1 MQCGQSGGA
10 CQTTLVQT
18 ATGVASGAFV
28 APQAQYPAY
37 LELRLTATDARGL
50 QATVTRRLDPRT
62 VALTLDSEPAGLRLT
77 LGSETVAG
85 PFTRDVVVGSS
96 NTVTAVS
103 PQSQGLSNY
112 VFGSWSD
119 GGAQTHTITAPAT
132 AATYRATYTAATVGA
147 TLVGTETVAPDVD
160 NIPAGVAEA
169 FRTTASATGPVSWLT
184 VYLDGSATATELV
197 AGLYADAAGKPGA
210 LLTTGRLASP
220 TPVPGTASWC
230 RAPTSPPAP
239 RTGSRCSARPGR
251 RDDALPRHLGGS
263 GRAETSSSSTLTD
276 LPTTWSTGTVYND
289 GPLSAYGAAAGGAA
303 QPAVL
308 AVAPSSLAFSATA
321 GAANPAAKT
330 LSVTNTGGGSLSF
343 TASDDAPWL
352 SVSPASGTAPR
363 DLSVSVDT
371 AGLAPGNHSATVTV
385 TSTGTQG
392 SPKQIPVT
400 LTVAAAPALSVTPAS
415 LSFSATAGGASPVV
429 EDAERREH
437 GRRDAL
443 VHGLRRRAVA
453 VGDARVRDRAARP
466 HRVCERQRPRRRH
479 LHGQGDRDRGRA
491 PPDRRRTC
499 R

>member
-37 LELRLTATDARGL
+37 LELRLTATDAHGL
-50 QATVTRRLDPRT
+50 QTTVTRRLDPRT

-96 NTVTAVS
+96 NTITAVS

-132 AATYRATYTAATVGA
+132 ATTYRATYTLPRRSVPRSWARRP
-147 TLVGTETVAPDVD
+147 VGTDVD
-160 NIPAGVAEA
+160 NIPAGMAEA
-169 FRTTASATGPVSWLT
+169 FRTHRERDRPG
-184 VYLDGSATATELV
+184 ELADRV
-197 AGLYADAAGKPGA
+197 PRRQRDRHRAGRRA
-210 LLTTGRLASP
+210 LRRRGRQARRVVDDRRASP
-220 TPVPGTASWC
+220 RPPLVPGTRSWC
-230 RAPTSPPAP
+230 RARTSRPAP
-239 RTGSRCSARPGR
+239 RTGSRVLGPAGKAGTMRFR
-251 RDDALPRHLGGS
+251 VTLGGS

-276 LPTTWSTGTVYND
+276 LPTTWSTGTAYTD

-303 QPAVL
+303 QPAAL
-308 AVAPSSLAFSATA
+308 AVAPASLAFSATA

-352 SVSPASGTAPR
+352 SVSPASGSAPR

-371 AGLAPGNHSATVTV
+371 AGLAPGN
-385 TSTGTQG
+385 
-392 SPKQIPVT
+392 
-400 LTVAAAPALSVTPAS
+400 S
-415 LSFSATAGGASPVV
+415 LGHG
-429 EDAERREH
+429 DGHLERH
-437 GRRDAL
+437 A
-443 VHGLRRRAVA
+443 
-453 VGDARVRDRAARP
+453 
-466 HRVCERQRPRRRH
+466 
-479 LHGQGDRDRGRA
+479 RA
-491 PPDRRRTC
+491 PRSRSR
-499 R
+499 